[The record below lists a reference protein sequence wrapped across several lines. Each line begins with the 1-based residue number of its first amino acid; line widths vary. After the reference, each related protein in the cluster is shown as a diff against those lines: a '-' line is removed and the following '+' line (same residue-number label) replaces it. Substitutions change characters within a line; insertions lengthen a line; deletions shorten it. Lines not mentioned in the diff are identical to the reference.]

1 MSIYNV
7 QKMHLALNVV
17 ADYYGLEPER
27 IKTKTRARHISEK
40 RQMFYYIAYKS
51 WHGNKA
57 LTLTEIGGFI
67 GYDHATVL
75 HGIRKISEL
84 MNVEKA
90 LRREVDEISY
100 RLAQINLKR
109 EKLREK
115 HKAEFTDE
123 LVSLGFRMQEDLTLI
138 KDSLNADCAIEEW
151 RKGTILDAV
160 ERINRDVIEL
170 KAYSNEFKK
179 QVKAQEV

>member
-17 ADYYGLEPER
+17 SDYYGLDPER
-27 IKTKTRARHISEK
+27 LKYKTRARHISEK
-40 RQMFYYIAYKS
+40 RQMFYYIAYNS
-51 WHGNKA
+51 WHGNNA
-57 LTLTEIGGFI
+57 LTLTEIGSFL

-84 MNVEKA
+84 MKVEKA

-109 EKLREK
+109 EKLREQY
-115 HKAEFTDE
+115 KAEFTDE
-123 LVSLGFRMQEDLTLI
+123 LVALGFRMQEDLTLI
-138 KDSLNADCAIEEW
+138 KDSINDHVMEEW

-160 ERINRDVIEL
+160 ERINWDVIEL

-179 QVKAQEV
+179 QVESKEV